1 MLTACGADHFKE
13 FHHHQELVIML
24 KEVVEQ
30 DTEDMDPEVMEV
42 AALQAQPS
50 RHRPGSLTP
59 R

>member
-1 MLTACGADHFKE
+1 ME
-13 FHHHQELVIML
+13 FHHHPELVIML

-30 DTEDMDPEVMEV
+30 DTEDMDPEVMEA